1 MREILKSNSKIKLHP
16 VVQNNQVKNEKKGEN
31 MKYHDNSLVISI
43 DNLKKYFNEIRAID
57 DISFNIK
64 RGEVYGLLGING
76 SGKTTII
83 KSILGLHEYDDGS
96 VKIFGMS
103 TKEKSNQIKILSRI
117 GYVPEKFLLFNSLT
131 PKKFFEFIISL
142 RKLDEISSQ
151 IILKNLFEVFRAK
164 EYYTRPIV
172 SLSKGNKQKIQ
183 IIAALIHRPSL
194 LILDEPFSGLDIH
207 SSAILTEI
215 INIHKNNGGAV
226 LLSTHITEKAQ
237 NVCDRIGILNNGKIL
252 EQGTYSQLENNEDKN
267 LTSVFLRYTG
277 EDIKNDVEILKKTF
291 NGVKINV

>member
-103 TKEKSNQIKILSRI
+103 TKEKSNQIKILNRI

-151 IILKNLFEVFRAK
+151 IIIKNLFEVFRAK

-215 INIHKNNGGAV
+215 IKIHKNNGGAV

-291 NGVKINV
+291 NGVNINV